1 MSDDAASIGR
11 FELPLNFSGPAR
23 GVAERFSG
31 RRTTIARSGA
41 RGAIADAGVPCEHR
55 TPPFRTARMSTL
67 HRASG
72 DARLG
77 LTLSLVTALCWATL
91 PVALKLTL
99 QALDPLTLTWVRFLV
114 AALLT
119 GAWLAARGRLAGFG
133 ALGRRGGALLAL
145 AALMLVGNYVFYLLG
160 VQRTSPGNAQLII
173 QLAPLLMAMGGI
185 AVFGERFRAAQW
197 LGLALLVA
205 GLLLFFRDQ
214 LAHVDA
220 APGHAGAYV
229 AGSLLVVL
237 AAVVWAVYALAQK
250 QLLVTLGSMQV
261 LLAIYVAA
269 TLLLW
274 PAAHPSH
281 LARLDAAQWAL
292 LGFCAL
298 NTVVAYGAFA
308 EALAHWEASR
318 VSAVLATTPL
328 LCLAVVAAVHA
339 LWPAMLAPEPMSW
352 RGWGGALLVVA
363 GSATVSLLGRR
374 RGR

>member
-1 MSDDAASIGR
+1 
-11 FELPLNFSGPAR
+11 
-23 GVAERFSG
+23 
-31 RRTTIARSGA
+31 
-41 RGAIADAGVPCEHR
+41 
-55 TPPFRTARMSTL
+55 MSTL

-72 DARLG
+72 DVRLG

-99 QALDPLTLTWVRFLV
+99 AALDPLTLTWFRFLV
-114 AALLT
+114 AAALT
-119 GAWLAARGRLAGFG
+119 AAWLGARRRLAGFG
-133 ALGRRGGALLAL
+133 ALGRRGAALLAL

-173 QLAPLLMAMGGI
+173 QLAPLLMALGGSV
-185 AVFGERFRAAQW
+185 VFGERFRAAQW

-214 LAHVDA
+214 LAHADA
-220 APGHAGAYV
+220 APGHAGAGAYIT
-229 AGSLLVVL
+229 GSLLVVL

-250 QLLVTLGSMQV
+250 QLLVRLGSMQV

-281 LARLDAAQWAL
+281 LLRLDGAQWAL

-328 LCLAVVAAVHA
+328 LCLAVVSAVHA
-339 LWPAMLAPEPMSW
+339 LWPSMLGPEPMSAL
-352 RGWGGALLVVA
+352 GWGGALLVVA

-374 RGR
+374 TPGAGHRASD